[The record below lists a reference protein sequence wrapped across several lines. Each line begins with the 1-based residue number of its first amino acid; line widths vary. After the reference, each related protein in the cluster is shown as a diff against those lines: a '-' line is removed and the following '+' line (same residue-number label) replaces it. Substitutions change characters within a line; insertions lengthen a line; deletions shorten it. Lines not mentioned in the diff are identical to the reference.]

1 MKKAVRILF
10 PAGKALLIYLACRV
24 LSGEVLLSTGGGVG
38 LGHLVSL
45 LFPYGLTAL
54 LLMAAAVLA
63 VRYAP
68 EPPVRGWER
77 VFAAAVAL
85 MWLLG
90 WSFNAT
96 DGWGI
101 LYDGPV
107 SSLLTAVTFL
117 GLFVLVATALR
128 WLKALGKRVGSWE
141 PRMPKCLERHVF
153 LASWTVILLCWL
165 PFAVIR
171 YPAGIEYDAHF
182 QIEQF
187 LGLQPMTAHWP
198 PFSSMIMGSFVWLG
212 GALFD
217 SYDVGLF
224 AFILFQTLVSSAILA
239 YTVKTMAD
247 LGVARVWRLMSVAAY
262 ALAVVYPSYLTS
274 AVKDALFSAVTV
286 LFVTLL
292 IRCLYLS
299 QRRGTCVAL
308 GVTALLMCLL
318 RKNGVYV
325 LLPCLLVLLLWA
337 LIRKNRARLPMIA
350 ALAAACLLNFG
361 YEKALLPALDIPAGS
376 VAEALSV
383 PFQQTARY
391 VRDHPEDVTEKERE
405 IIGAVLNYESLENGI
420 YDPDLSDPVKI
431 AYHGDTRALIRYM
444 GVWGSQFFR
453 HPGTYFQA
461 TLANSCGFYY
471 PDARNLV
478 FYDNLEVYENLNFS
492 DPPAL
497 RPAKNRLYTY
507 VASMDTLPVLMLF
520 GSAGFN
526 TWLTAY
532 FVTCALRRRD
542 KKLLLALLPSVM
554 GILVCVAG
562 PTYTWNGVRYALPY
576 MYATPLLMGLS
587 VFLKGNKKEGHHEKP
602 DSGTDPLL

>member
-1 MKKAVRILF
+1 MKKTVKILL
-10 PAGKALLIYLACRV
+10 PAGKTLLMYLAFRV
-24 LSGEVLLSTGGGVG
+24 LTGNLLLSTGGGVG
-38 LGHLVSL
+38 IGQLISM
-45 LFPYGLTAL
+45 LFPYGLFTL
-54 LLMAAAVLA
+54 LVIFAAALG

-77 VFAAAVAL
+77 VFTVAVAL

-96 DGWGI
+96 DGWGV
-101 LYDGPV
+101 LYDGIV
-107 SSLLTAVTFL
+107 SAALTVLTYL
-117 GLFVLVATALR
+117 GLMALVSTALR
-128 WLKALGKRVGSWE
+128 WLKALAKKLAAWE
-141 PRMPKCLERHVF
+141 PKVPKALERHPF
-153 LASWTVILLCWL
+153 LASWAAIFLCWL

-171 YPAGIEYDAHF
+171 YPVGIEYDAHF

-198 PFSSMIMGSFVWLG
+198 PFSSMLMGSFVWLG

-217 SYDVGLF
+217 SYDVGIF
-224 AFILFQTLVSSAILA
+224 VFILCQSLVCSAILA

-247 LGVARVWRLMSVAAY
+247 LGVARPWRLVSVAVY
-262 ALAVVYPSYLTS
+262 ALAVVYPSYLTA

-292 IRCLYLS
+292 IRCLYLPH
-299 QRRGTCVAL
+299 RRGRPIIL

-325 LLPCLLVLLLWA
+325 LIPCLLVLLVWA
-337 LIRKNRARLPMIA
+337 LIRKDRARLLA
-350 ALAAACLLNFG
+350 AVALAAACLLNAG
-361 YEKALLPALDIPAGS
+361 YEKILLPALDIPAGS

-391 VRDHPEDVTEKERE
+391 VRDHPEDVTAEERE
-405 IIGAVLNYESLENGI
+405 IIGAVLDYESLENGI
-420 YDPDLSDPVKI
+420 YNPDLSDPVKI

-471 PDARNLV
+471 PDARNLI
-478 FYDNLEVYENLNFS
+478 FYDNLEVYENFNFS

-497 RPAKNRLYTY
+497 RPAKNLLYTY

-532 FVTCALRRRD
+532 FVTRALRRRD

-554 GILVCVAG
+554 GILICVAG

>member
-1 MKKAVRILF
+1 MGEALFIYLAVRIL
-10 PAGKALLIYLACRV
+10 
-24 LSGEVLLSTGGGVG
+24 SGGLLLSTGGGVG
-38 LGHLVSL
+38 AGRLIAL
-45 LFPYGLTAL
+45 LFPYGLLTAL
-54 LLMAAAVLA
+54 ALGAIYLAVLK
-63 VRYAP
+63 AP
-68 EPPVRGWER
+68 GTPVKGWER
-77 VFAAAVAL
+77 LFTVAVAL

-101 LYDGPV
+101 LYEGRV
-107 SSLLTAVTFL
+107 RIALTAAAFL
-117 GLFVLVATALR
+117 GLITLVATALR
-128 WLKALGKRVGSWE
+128 WLKLLAKKLGDWE
-141 PRMPKCLERHVF
+141 PRLPKSLERHAF
-153 LASWTVILLCWL
+153 LASWAAIFLCWL

-171 YPAGIEYDAHF
+171 YPVGIEYDAHF

-198 PFSSMIMGSFVWLG
+198 PFSSMLMGSFVWLG

-217 SYDVGLF
+217 SYDVGIFL
-224 AFILFQTLVSSAILA
+224 FILAQALVSSAILA
-239 YTVKTMAD
+239 YTVKTMGD
-247 LGVARVWRLMSVAAY
+247 LGVARSWRLLSVAAY
-262 ALAVVYPSYLTS
+262 ALAVVYPSYLTA
-274 AVKDALFSAVTV
+274 AVKDALFSVVTV

-292 IRCLYLS
+292 IRCLYLP
-299 QRRGTCVAL
+299 QKRWTCAAL

-325 LLPCLLVLLLWA
+325 LIPCLLILLVRA
-337 LIRKNRARLPMIA
+337 LIRRDRLPVVI
-350 ALAAACLLNFG
+350 ALAAACLLNVG
-361 YEKALLPALDIPAGS
+361 YEKVLLPALDIPAGS

-391 VRDHPEDVTEKERE
+391 VRDHPEDVTEEERA
-405 IIGAVLNYESLENGI
+405 IIGAVLNYESLENGA
-420 YDPDLSDPVKI
+420 YDPDLSDPVKST
-431 AYHGDTRALIRYM
+431 YHGDTRSLIRYM
-444 GVWGSQFFR
+444 GVWASQFFR

-478 FYDNLEVYENLNFS
+478 FYDNLAVYENFNFS

-497 RPAKNRLYTY
+497 RPVKNDLYTY

-520 GSAGFN
+520 GSAGFH

-532 FVTCALRRRD
+532 FVICALRRRD
-542 KKLLLALLPSVM
+542 KKLLLALVPSVM
-554 GILVCVAG
+554 GILVCIAG

-576 MYATPLLMGLS
+576 MYATPLLMGLT
-587 VFLKGNKKEGHHEKP
+587 VFVKGNKKEEHHEKP
-602 DSGTDPLL
+602 DSGPDPLL